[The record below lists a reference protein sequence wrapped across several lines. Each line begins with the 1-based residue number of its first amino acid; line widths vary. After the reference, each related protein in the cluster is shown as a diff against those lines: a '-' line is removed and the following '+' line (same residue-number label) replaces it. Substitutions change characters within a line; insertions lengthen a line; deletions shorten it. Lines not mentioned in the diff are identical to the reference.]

1 MQRPRFYY
9 LRQLFRHLSLAMVF
23 MSLCRV
29 WFWIYNARHFPTVSI
44 LERLKIMIAGLRFDL
59 SSVVYVNTLLI
70 LTFLLPI
77 PWRNRVWYQWG
88 QKIIFLLATVP
99 MLILEIGDTILFPF
113 FNRRS
118 IWSDLFLVGNTAS
131 SLPSFFA
138 EYWYA
143 AVGTLLA
150 IGILVKAS
158 PNPSKGGGLERKT
171 SSEGGSF
178 KKPSEE
184 VLRSSP
190 PPLEGLGEALL
201 GILLYVLAGRGG
213 LQLRP
218 LTPIVATQY
227 VSDMRL
233 APIVS
238 NTTMNFLVSMQFQYL
253 QEPTYFSQE
262 TLDKDYDLLHL
273 ADTSKTFIP
282 YNVVVIALES
292 FGKEFSAR
300 YNPYEGYTP
309 FLDSISEYGYTCEQ
323 SYANGLRST
332 QGIVAITA
340 GIPALMNDPLMIS
353 AYQSN
358 QIESLASLL
367 RKKGYETGFF
377 HGSNVGSMEF
387 EKYAKLAGFQHFY
400 DRRAFP
406 DQTQYDGN
414 WGIWDAPFFQFFAK
428 TLEKDYKQPF
438 FSFFFSLTSHH
449 PFKTEAWFEAKYPTL
464 DPVNRSV
471 LYTDYALRKFFETA
485 QKMPWYSNTLFV
497 ICADHTG
504 VSTHPEYQ
512 TKEGKYRVPIVIR
525 LPTSFSNP
533 SRTFGREGGEDV
545 EASGRTSKKVNGVF
559 SHIDILPS
567 VLDYLHY
574 DLPYPAFGNSIF
586 QSSIFQDS
594 LFFKKSIEK
603 KEEPKRNYNYNYF
616 DGVYQ
621 IMDGQYIL
629 LFDGKENLGLFDYKI
644 DPNLHKNILSS
655 SPDVTQRLERQLKL
669 VVQRHHVAMMRNGL
683 RGN

>member
-1 MQRPRFYY
+1 MWFAVLDT
-9 LRQLFRHLSLAMVF
+9 LRSRLF
-23 MSLCRV
+23 
-29 WFWIYNARHFPTVSI
+29 
-44 LERLKIMIAGLRFDL
+44 
-59 SSVVYVNTLLI
+59 
-70 LTFLLPI
+70 
-77 PWRNRVWYQWG
+77 
-88 QKIIFLLATVP
+88 
-99 MLILEIGDTILFPF
+99 TITKTSPF
-113 FNRRS
+113 
-118 IWSDLFLVGNTAS
+118 
-131 SLPSFFA
+131 
-138 EYWYA
+138 
-143 AVGTLLA
+143 
-150 IGILVKAS
+150 
-158 PNPSKGGGLERKT
+158 PSKGGGRGCAVLDTLRSKFFTTKKIFYNFYKGESPWHPT
-171 SSEGGSF
+171 SS
-178 KKPSEE
+178 
-184 VLRSSP
+184 RSSLIP
-190 PPLEGLGEALL
+190 PPLEGKGEVGAGEAIVSLIV
-201 GILLYVLAGRGG
+201 GIFFYVLAGRGG

-253 QEPTYFSQE
+253 EEPTYFSQE
-262 TLDKDYDLLHL
+262 ILDKEYSLQHP
-273 ADTSKTFIP
+273 ADTSHTFTP

-292 FGKEFSAR
+292 FGKEFSAQ
-300 YNPYEGYTP
+300 YNTYEGYTP
-309 FLDSISEYGYTCEQ
+309 FLDSISDYGYTCEQ

-414 WGIWDAPFFQFFAK
+414 WGIWDAPFFQFFAQ

-438 FSFFFSLTSHH
+438 LGFIFSLTSHH
-449 PFKTEAWFEAKYPTL
+449 PFRTEAWFEAQYPNL

-504 VSTHPEYQ
+504 VSTHAEYQ
-512 TKEGKYRVPIVIR
+512 TKEGKYRVPIVF
-525 LPTSFSNP
+525 LPPSPSKGGGGLEAPTLQVPLHSTKKETSTIKIQSATPHTPEGDFSTIKP
-533 SRTFGREGGEDV
+533 QSATLHPPLQGRGKGGGSSLIKIQSATPHPPLQGRGNEGSSSLIEIQSV
-545 EASGRTSKKVNGVF
+545 TLHPPLQGRGKGGGSSLIQTQSATPHPPLLWRGKGGGL
-559 SHIDILPS
+559 SQIDILPS
-567 VLDYLHY
+567 ILDYLHY
-574 DLPYPAFGNSIF
+574 DLPYPAFGTSIF
-586 QSSIFQDS
+586 EGNNFEDSPFEKNTFQDS
-594 LFFKKSIEK
+594 FFVEKGILKKIFLK
-603 KEEPKRNYNYNYF
+603 KRYNYNYF

-629 LFDGKENLGLFDYKI
+629 LFDGKENLGLFDYLL
-644 DPNLHKNILSS
+644 DPNLQKNIALSS
-655 SPDVTQRLERQLKL
+655 PEATQRLERQLKL
-669 VVQRHHVAMMRNGL
+669 VLQRHHVAMMRNELG
-683 RGN
+683 G